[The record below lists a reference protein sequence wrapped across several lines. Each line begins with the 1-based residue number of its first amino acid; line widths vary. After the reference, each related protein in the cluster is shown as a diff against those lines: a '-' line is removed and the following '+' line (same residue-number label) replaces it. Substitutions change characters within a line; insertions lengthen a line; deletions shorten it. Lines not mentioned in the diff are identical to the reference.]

1 MYNPLTGTNT
11 GTYEQYI
18 AQNSYIPRDTYE
30 GTRALR
36 GDIIPWQDQ
45 IRNSMILPPSASV
58 QAPVAAQE
66 MSMIRPS
73 VPYNYAMPNVM
84 SFLTSPTNLF
94 SNSQWANTPNNNLG
108 INRFSGL
115 LGPSINYGNP
125 NTTNYTAPTTTT
137 NTQGT

>member
-45 IRNSMILPPSASV
+45 FKPMVSQPVAQQVYAPSVPWTSMIG
-58 QAPVAAQE
+58 
-66 MSMIRPS
+66 PS

>member
-45 IRNSMILPPSASV
+45 FKPMVS
-58 QAPVAAQE
+58 QPVAQQAYAPPVPWA
-66 MSMIRPS
+66 SMIRPS
-73 VPYNYAMPNVM
+73 VPYNYVVPNVM

>member
-45 IRNSMILPPSASV
+45 FKPIISQPV
-58 QAPVAAQE
+58 GQQVYAPVPWT
-66 MSMIRPS
+66 SMIRPS
-73 VPYNYAMPNVM
+73 VPYNYAMPNIM
-84 SFLTSPTNLF
+84 NFLTSPTSLF

-108 INRFSGL
+108 VARFGGL
-115 LGPSINYGNP
+115 LGSPINYTNP
-125 NTTNYTAPTTTT
+125 NTTT